1 MKLAILGG
9 GGFRVPNVYAALL
22 AAPEP
27 LRRAQVALHDTSAQ
41 RLAVIEAVLARQ
53 AGQAARAGTA
63 ELPPVTATTRL
74 DEALAGADFVFSAIR
89 VGGLEARVSDERVAL
104 DLGVLGQE
112 TTGPG
117 GIAFGL
123 RTIPVALD
131 IARRVRELCP
141 GAYVIN
147 FTNPAGM
154 ITEAM
159 QSVLGERVIGICDTP
174 SGLGRRIAAAL
185 GLDPATVR
193 LDYAGLN
200 HLGWMRAVHS
210 DGRDVLPGLLADDA
224 ALDRLEE
231 TEIFGAP
238 WLRTLGC
245 IPNEY
250 LYYYYF
256 NTDAVAAIRAQPATR
271 GEFLRGQQ
279 GRFYAAAAAEPGR
292 ALELWREVNA
302 ERRALYMAEAKSQGD
317 GTSNAAG
324 GPGAAGGDSADGWDG
339 TAGAASR
346 DTAAGAAG
354 PAGGGTGAAERPGP
368 PAPPGAG
375 GYAGEALA
383 VMSALSG
390 LGPATMILNVRSGG
404 ALPGLDHAAVAELP
418 ATVDAAGV
426 HPIAPATPLTLH
438 QRGLIEQVKA
448 VERSTIEA
456 AVTGSPDAALRAFA
470 LHPLVGSVP
479 VARELAAR
487 YRAAAAR

>member
-27 LRRAQVALHDTSAQ
+27 LRQAQVALHDTSAQ
-41 RLAVIEAVLARQ
+41 RLAVIESVLARQ
-53 AGQAARAGTA
+53 AGQAVRAGRA

-131 IARRVRELCP
+131 IARRVREQCP

-185 GLDPATVR
+185 GLDPATVQ

-200 HLGWMRAVHS
+200 HLGWMRAVRAG
-210 DGRDVLPGLLADDA
+210 GRDVLPGLLADDA
-224 ALDRLEE
+224 ALARLEE
-231 TEIFGAP
+231 TEIFGAA

-256 NTDAVAAIRAQPATR
+256 NTDAVAAIRARPATR

-279 GRFYAAAAAEPGR
+279 GRFYAAAAAEPER

-302 ERRALYMAEAKSQGD
+302 ERRALYMAEAKSHGG
-317 GTSNAAG
+317 GTVPAAG
-324 GPGAAGGDSADGWDG
+324 GARGAVPAGRDGPPGARAG
-339 TAGAASR
+339 TA
-346 DTAAGAAG
+346 
-354 PAGGGTGAAERPGP
+354 ERQDP

-390 LGPATMILNVRSGG
+390 LAPATMILNVRGGG
-404 ALPGLDHAAVAELP
+404 ALPGLDDDAVAELP

-426 HPIAPATPLTLH
+426 HPVPPATPLTLH
-438 QRGLIEQVKA
+438 QRGLVEQVKA

-487 YRAAAAR
+487 YRAAAGQ

>member
-1 MKLAILGG
+1 VKLAILGG

-27 LRRAQVALHDTSAQ
+27 LRQAQVALHDTSAP

-53 AGQAARAGTA
+53 AEQAVRAGRA
-63 ELPPVTATTRL
+63 EPPPVTATARL
-74 DEALAGADFVFSAIR
+74 DEALRGADFVFSAIR
-89 VGGLEARVSDERVAL
+89 VGGLEGRANDERVAL
-104 DLGVLGQE
+104 AEGVLGQE
-112 TTGPG
+112 TVGAG
-117 GIAFGL
+117 GIAYGL
-123 RTIPVALD
+123 RTVPVAVD
-131 IARRVRELCP
+131 IAQRVARLAP
-141 GAYVIN
+141 DAWVIN

-174 SGLGRRIAAAL
+174 SGLGRRIAAAV
-185 GLDPATVR
+185 GLDPATVQ

-200 HLGWMRAVHS
+200 HLGWMRAVRS
-210 DGRDVLPGLLADDA
+210 DGQDVLPGLLADDA
-224 ALDRLEE
+224 ALARLEE

-279 GRFYAAAAAEPGR
+279 GRFYAAAAAEPER

-302 ERRALYMAEAKSQGD
+302 ERRALYMAEAKAHGD
-317 GTSNAAG
+317 GSSHAAG
-324 GPGAAGGDSADGWDG
+324 GAGGD
-339 TAGAASR
+339 GA
-346 DTAAGAAG
+346 
-354 PAGGGTGAAERPGP
+354 AGGGTGAAARQDP

-390 LGPATMILNVRSGG
+390 LAPATMILNVRGGG
-404 ALPGLDHAAVAELP
+404 ALPGLDDDAVAELP

-479 VARELAAR
+479 VARKLAAR
-487 YRAAAAR
+487 YQAAAGR